1 MNTRE
6 NRTIVLIIALLSY
19 FLTALCASVVITGLT
34 KIATDLSLN
43 QVQLSWVQ
51 NAYGLTFGS
60 FILLSGRLSDA
71 FGRKRILNIALVIF
85 GASSIITGMTSSAA
99 LMIAARALQG
109 IGAAILAPTS
119 MALLMDYFEGPELVK
134 ALAWYS
140 SISGLGSSIGLVL
153 GGVLASYASWRVG
166 FYINVPVAA
175 VMLWLSIKVLK
186 TTPIKR
192 QKFDILGTIFSVLGS
207 AALVY
212 AVNGAKNIWIFL
224 ILSLIIFTLLIWT
237 EAKARFPIM
246 PLQIFQSKTRV
257 YAYIIRALLVGT
269 MMGFWFYISEFL
281 QEYYH
286 FTPLLA
292 GVGFLPMTV
301 TLFLTAVLVPRI
313 VDKWGNRYTLIIAS
327 LIMLIGFIW
336 IVTWRNGGY
345 WFSVAIPMLFFGIGQ
360 GLGLT
365 PNTNLGIAHV
375 SVENTGVA
383 SGLVNTAHQLGSVLG
398 VAVMISVAGAT
409 VRVGDMFNEFHVA
422 MIVGLTLTIVYT
434 LLTLLL
440 PKNED

>member
-1 MNTRE
+1 MSQAKERK
-6 NRTIVLIIALLSY
+6 IVLVIALLSY

-34 KIATDLSLN
+34 KIAADLQLN
-43 QVQLSWVQ
+43 QLQLSWVQ

-60 FILLSGRLSDA
+60 FMLLSGRLSDA
-71 FGRKRILNIALVIF
+71 FGRKRLLNLALIIF
-85 GASSIITGMTSSAA
+85 GLASVLTGATHSAVI
-99 LMIAARALQG
+99 MIAARALQG

-153 GGVLASYASWRVG
+153 GGLLASDVSWRVG

-175 VMLWLSIKVLK
+175 MMLWLSVKVLK

-192 QKFDILGTIFSVLGS
+192 QKFDILGTLFSVLGS

-212 AVNGAKNIWIFL
+212 AVNGARHVWLFL
-224 ILSLIIFTLLIWT
+224 LMAGVILALLVRT
-237 EAKARFPIM
+237 EARTPFPIM
-246 PLQIFQSKTRV
+246 PLQIFHSKTRV
-257 YAYIIRALLVGT
+257 YAYLIRALLVGT

-286 FTPLLA
+286 FTPLMA

-301 TLFLTAVLVPRI
+301 TLFITAVAVPRI
-313 VDKWGNRYTLIIAS
+313 VEKWGNHYTLMVAAGV
-327 LIMLIGFIW
+327 MLIGFIW

-345 WFSVAIPMLFFGIGQ
+345 WLSVAVPMLFFGVGQ

-365 PNTNLGIAHV
+365 PDTNLGITHV
-375 SVENTGVA
+375 AVENTGVA
-383 SGLVNTAHQLGSVLG
+383 SGLVNAAHQLGGVLG
-398 VAVMISVAGAT
+398 VAAMLSVASAT
-409 VRVGDMFNEFHVA
+409 VPAGKMFAEFHVA
-422 MIVGLTLTIVYT
+422 MLVGLGLTVVYA
-434 LLTLLL
+434 LVAIRM
-440 PKNED
+440 PKED

>member
-175 VMLWLSIKVLK
+175 IMLWLSIKVLK

-192 QKFDILGTIFSVLGS
+192 QKFDILETIFSVLGS

-212 AVNGAKNIWIFL
+212 AVNGGKKYLDISDFV
-224 ILSLIIFTLLIWT
+224 TH
-237 EAKARFPIM
+237 
-246 PLQIFQSKTRV
+246 
-257 YAYIIRALLVGT
+257 YIHAL
-269 MMGFWFYISEFL
+269 
-281 QEYYH
+281 
-286 FTPLLA
+286 
-292 GVGFLPMTV
+292 
-301 TLFLTAVLVPRI
+301 
-313 VDKWGNRYTLIIAS
+313 
-327 LIMLIGFIW
+327 
-336 IVTWRNGGY
+336 
-345 WFSVAIPMLFFGIGQ
+345 
-360 GLGLT
+360 
-365 PNTNLGIAHV
+365 NL
-375 SVENTGVA
+375 
-383 SGLVNTAHQLGSVLG
+383 
-398 VAVMISVAGAT
+398 
-409 VRVGDMFNEFHVA
+409 D
-422 MIVGLTLTIVYT
+422 
-434 LLTLLL
+434 
-440 PKNED
+440 

>member
-1 MNTRE
+1 M
-6 NRTIVLIIALLSY
+6 SY

-34 KIATDLSLN
+34 KIAADLNLN
-43 QVQLSWVQ
+43 QIQLSWVQ

-71 FGRKRILNIALVIF
+71 FGRKRILNLALIIF
-85 GASSIITGMTSSAA
+85 GVSSIFTGVTSSAA
-99 LMIAARALQG
+99 IMIIARALQG

-153 GGVLASYASWRVG
+153 GGVLASYVSWRVG

-175 VMLWLSIKVLK
+175 MMLWLSFKVLK
-186 TTPIKR
+186 TTPVTHQR
-192 QKFDILGTIFSVLGS
+192 FDIMGTVFSILGS

-212 AVNGAKNIWIFL
+212 AVNGAKNIWLFL
-224 ILSLIIFTLLIWT
+224 IIALVVFALLLRT
-237 EAKARFPIM
+237 ESKSQFPIM
-246 PLQIFQSKTRV
+246 PLQIFHSKTRV
-257 YAYIIRALLVGT
+257 YAYIVRALLVGS

-286 FTPLLA
+286 YTPLMA
-292 GVGFLPMTV
+292 GIGFLPMTV
-301 TLFLTAVLVPRI
+301 TLFLTAVAVPRI
-313 VDKWGNRYTLIIAS
+313 VEKWGNRYTLSVAA
-327 LIMLIGFIW
+327 LVMLVGFIW
-336 IVTWRNGGY
+336 IVLWRNGGY
-345 WFSVAIPMLFFGIGQ
+345 WFSVAIPMLFFGVGQ

-365 PNTNLGIAHV
+365 PDTNLGIAHV

-398 VAVMISVAGAT
+398 VAVMISIASAT
-409 VRVGDMFNEFHVA
+409 VHAGDMFNEFHMA
-422 MIVGLTLTIVYT
+422 MIVGLVLTVVYT
-434 LLTLLL
+434 VITFLV
-440 PKNED
+440 PKDES

>member
-1 MNTRE
+1 ML
-6 NRTIVLIIALLSY
+6 VIALLSY

-34 KIATDLSLN
+34 KIAADLKLT
-43 QVQLSWVQ
+43 QLQLAWVQ

-60 FILLSGRLSDA
+60 FMLLSGRLSDA
-71 FGRKRILNIALVIF
+71 FGRKRLLNLALIIF
-85 GASSIITGMTSSAA
+85 GLASVLTGATHSAVI
-99 LMIAARALQG
+99 MIAARALQG

-153 GGVLASYASWRVG
+153 GGLLASDVSWRVG

-175 VMLWLSIKVLK
+175 MMLWLSVKVLK

-192 QKFDILGTIFSVLGS
+192 QKFDILGTLFSVLGS

-212 AVNGAKNIWIFL
+212 AVNGARHVWLFL
-224 ILSLIIFTLLIWT
+224 LMAGVILALLVRT
-237 EAKARFPIM
+237 EARTPFPIM
-246 PLQIFQSKTRV
+246 PLQIFHSRTRV
-257 YAYIIRALLVGT
+257 YAYLIRALLVGT

-286 FTPLLA
+286 FTPLMA

-301 TLFLTAVLVPRI
+301 TLFITAVAVPRI
-313 VDKWGNRYTLIIAS
+313 VEKWGNRYTLIVAAGV
-327 LIMLIGFIW
+327 MLIGFIW
-336 IVTWRNGGY
+336 IVSWRNGGY
-345 WFSVAIPMLFFGIGQ
+345 WLSVAVPMLFFGVGQ

-365 PNTNLGIAHV
+365 PDTNLGIAHV
-375 SVENTGVA
+375 AVENTGVA
-383 SGLVNTAHQLGSVLG
+383 SGLVNAAHQLGGVLG
-398 VAVMISVAGAT
+398 VAAMLSVASAT
-409 VRVGDMFNEFHVA
+409 VPAGKMFAEFHVA
-422 MIVGLTLTIVYT
+422 MLVGLGLTVVYT
-434 LLTLLL
+434 LVAIRM
-440 PKNED
+440 PKED